1 MFNSS
6 KLEETSVLTQ
16 FVDHQNSI
24 ACIMQDTSRKPSIDR
39 SIGDRRLLEWF
50 LSLVTRRYEGT
61 PRFLSCFDF
70 LFRPDYS
77 GGIRI
82 CAAIGFICFTTIKY
96 SFTFC
101 DFMLFFPHQF
111 HYLTDR
117 VYSVDDKV
125 WSINIHNFVRLCM
138 VIQLSDKMSCV
149 HNVL

>member
-24 ACIMQDTSRKPSIDR
+24 ACIMQDTSRKSSIW